1 TASGVPSAAISLL
14 GTVADSTLV
23 QATVVA
29 ASAARSSFF
38 MWILSGKAGW
48 SVGKALQPSNR
59 ALSPPRAGKTRTPV
73 SERQAPFGRH
83 PTGVE
88 QSPSRVVASGRWR
101 PHLTRMAASSPP
113 RAREVLP
120 SLLSA
125 RDRPLR
131 HVVLGVLTLV
141 ACTVTFQLLF
151 AQPAAGMGDAFTFAL
166 CLLLILGS
174 HEMGHWFLAR
184 HHGVDASLPYFI
196 PTPLVGF
203 GTLGAVIRLRGRI
216 PDRRAL
222 VDIGASGPLAGLVV
236 AIPLLIYG
244 LAQSPVV
251 PAVPSAFAVG

>member
-1 TASGVPSAAISLL
+1 RDSLWRHGVLC
-14 GTVADSTLV
+14 
-23 QATVVA
+23 
-29 ASAARSSFF
+29 
-38 MWILSGKAGW
+38 
-48 SVGKALQPSNR
+48 
-59 ALSPPRAGKTRTPV
+59 
-73 SERQAPFGRH
+73 
-83 PTGVE
+83 
-88 QSPSRVVASGRWR
+88 
-101 PHLTRMAASSPP
+101 
-113 RAREVLP
+113 
-120 SLLSA
+120 
-125 RDRPLR
+125 
-131 HVVLGVLTLV
+131 VLTLV
-141 ACTVTFQLLF
+141 ACTFTIQLLF
-151 AQPAAGMGDAFTFAL
+151 AQPAAGMEDALTFAL

-251 PAVPSAFAVG
+251 PAVPSAFAVGGPESLWGVLGRRPGIARDGAWLLWLGAGGALGLAFGDNLVLPAPRRGG

>member
-1 TASGVPSAAISLL
+1 
-14 GTVADSTLV
+14 
-23 QATVVA
+23 
-29 ASAARSSFF
+29 
-38 MWILSGKAGW
+38 
-48 SVGKALQPSNR
+48 
-59 ALSPPRAGKTRTPV
+59 
-73 SERQAPFGRH
+73 
-83 PTGVE
+83 
-88 QSPSRVVASGRWR
+88 
-101 PHLTRMAASSPP
+101 
-113 RAREVLP
+113 
-120 SLLSA
+120 SA

-251 PAVPSAFAVG
+251 PAVPSAFAGGGPESRWGGLGRLPGSARVGAWWRWRGCERALGLRFGGTLLLPVLTRGVFGIPPGFDVAAHPVVLAAWVGLLVTMLNLLPIGQLDGGHLAYAL